1 MCCCPTARDVLCALL
16 GFALALFLISPWT
29 RPTPGGEAVVDW
41 ADMAA
46 AGSSIV
52 ADVTKAALRRA
63 ATGLGE

>member
-16 GFALALFLISPWT
+16 GFALALLLISPWT
-29 RPTPGGEAVVDW
+29 RPAPDEPAVDW